1 MKSMKIFNLQCKQ
14 GHTFE
19 GWFASAEACDE
30 QHSQGLLECPLCSSL
45 AHRIPTAA
53 YIVSGAAEP
62 SNSSNSSVES
72 NELNATPAAATHRMQ
87 ALVRQK
93 IIEMAKSLI
102 EQSDY
107 VGKDFPEEARK
118 MHYQEVPERSIV
130 GEATAEE
137 AKALLDEGID
147 LIPLPTLPR
156 AKGTL
161 Q

>member
-45 AHRIPTAA
+45 AHRIPTAS
-53 YIVSGAAEP
+53 YIVSSASEF
-62 SNSSNSSVES
+62 SNSSVEP
-72 NELNATPAAATHRMQ
+72 NDTPAAATHRMQ

-107 VGKDFPEEARK
+107 VGKSFPEEARK

-137 AKALLDEGID
+137 AKVLLDEGID
-147 LIPLPTLPR
+147 LVPLPTFSI

>member
-19 GWFASAEACDE
+19 GWFTSAEACDE

-45 AHRIPTAA
+45 AHRIPTASH
-53 YIVSGAAEP
+53 IVSGASE
-62 SNSSNSSVES
+62 SSNSSVEP
-72 NELNATPAAATHRMQ
+72 NELNATPVAANHRMQ
-87 ALVRQK
+87 ALVHQK

-107 VGKDFPEEARK
+107 VGKSFPEEARK

-130 GEATAEE
+130 GEATEEE

-147 LIPLPTLPR
+147 LIPLLTLPR

>member
-19 GWFASAEACDE
+19 GWFASAEVCDN

-53 YIVSGAAEP
+53 YIVSGA
-62 SNSSNSSVES
+62 SKSSNSSVEP
-72 NELNATPAAATHRMQ
+72 NELNVMPAAATHRMQ
-87 ALVRQK
+87 ALVHQK

-118 MHYQEVPERSIV
+118 MHYQGVPERSIV

-137 AKALLDEGID
+137 AKALFDEGID